1 MEMWFPQYK
10 EMSVLYVCVL
20 PATEELKFSDKE
32 HLILMVWLTCPDKN
46 EIAVSQSYFTIAG
59 L

>member
-1 MEMWFPQYK
+1 
-10 EMSVLYVCVL
+10 MSVLYVCVL

-32 HLILMVWLTCPDKN
+32 HLVLMVWLTCPDKN